1 MGLKLERE
9 RNGYEG
15 NFDWKKNISREG
27 EGEEARNQFSFIKAD
42 RMVDVILSAFP
53 SNTAVGVQRRVH
65 HVESSLLGLLASL
78 E

>member
-1 MGLKLERE
+1 MITKAISIGRKIFRERE
-9 RNGYEG
+9 REG
-15 NFDWKKNISREG
+15 G
-27 EGEEARNQFSFIKAD
+27 EARNQFSFIKAD

>member
-1 MGLKLERE
+1 MVTKVISIGE
-9 RNGYEG
+9 
-15 NFDWKKNISREG
+15 KKNISRER
-27 EGEEARNQFSFIKAD
+27 EARNQFSFIKAD

-53 SNTAVGVQRRVH
+53 SKTAVGVQRRVH

>member
-1 MGLKLERE
+1 MVTKAISIGRKIFRE
-9 RNGYEG
+9 
-15 NFDWKKNISREG
+15 REG